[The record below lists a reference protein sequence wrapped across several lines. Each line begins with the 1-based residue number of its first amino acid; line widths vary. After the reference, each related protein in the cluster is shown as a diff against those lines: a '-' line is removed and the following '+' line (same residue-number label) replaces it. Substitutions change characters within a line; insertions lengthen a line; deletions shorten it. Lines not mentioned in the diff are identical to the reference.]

1 MNYLEGAISMVVL
14 HKTLALFIT
23 VFLPAIYSELRKT
36 HLKKIKEK
44 NNVFF
49 SCRLLSALVY
59 GLFFL
64 LFSCIIFHSIF
75 HTQPKKEVCI
85 FIAIYLTVNGL
96 ANTFMECW
104 ARSHHFNR
112 TRPGNNYL
120 ARHYDKITED
130 LLKK

>member
-14 HKTLALFIT
+14 HKTLFLFIT
-23 VFLPAIYSELRKT
+23 VFLSAIYRELRKT
-36 HLKKIKEK
+36 HFKQVKEK
-44 NNVFF
+44 NNLFL

-64 LFSCIIFHSIF
+64 LFSCVIFHSIF
-75 HTQPKKEVCI
+75 HTQPKKEACI
-85 FIAIYLTVNGL
+85 FIAIYLIVNGL
-96 ANTFMECW
+96 ANIFMECW
-104 ARSHHFNR
+104 ARNHHFKG
-112 TRPGNNYL
+112 TRPENNYL